1 MTKTELIAEVAAR
14 ASLAIP
20 KAEAI
25 VDAVSEEIIDALVF
39 DSFVYLDGI
48 GIFWSKREQERRGR
62 NPKTGEEIVLEAKCL
77 PTFTSGTLTE
87 YAKNAGHR
95 ILTAQDL
102 AENLARK
109 YAFDQSKSLEAINT
123 YIEILIERMNRDE
136 KIIVPGLGTFDSF
149 RYPAR
154 SLKDPDTNEVFST
167 EQKRIYNFQAARVFS
182 ERLIG
187 T

>member
-14 ASLAIP
+14 TSLP
-20 KAEAI
+20 VLKAEGM
-25 VDAVSEEIIDALVF
+25 VDAISEEIIDALIF

-62 NPKTGEEIVLEAKCL
+62 NPKTGEEIVLQAKCS
-77 PTFTSGTLTE
+77 PTFTCGTLTD

-95 ILTAQDL
+95 ILTVQDL

-109 YAFDQSKSLEAINT
+109 YSFDQSKSLEAINS
-123 YIEILIERMNRDE
+123 YIEVLIESMNRDE
-136 KIIVPGLGTFDSF
+136 KIVVLGLGTFDSF

-167 EQKRIYNFQAARVFS
+167 EQKRIYNFLAARVFS